1 MMVSEWNSVKDVFEN
16 KKVGDRVKLRGWIYR
31 TRSSGGI
38 VFIVLRDS
46 TGIVQITVKK
56 GDLPEDQF
64 KDAEKALVESSIMVE
79 GIVREDK
86 RAPGSFE
93 VKADKFNVV
102 NFAEPFPITKD
113 QSIELLLDYRH
124 LWLRSRRLTL
134 IMKIKAELLK
144 ALREWFDMNG
154 FYETT
159 PSVITTNA
167 AEGGATVFSFDYFGR
182 KAFLSQTA
190 QMYLEALI
198 YSLERVWC
206 LTPSFRAEKSRTPR
220 HLTEYWH
227 LEAEEAWVDNNGNM
241 EIQEKLISYACNKI
255 AERCENELTELGR
268 NPDDLKKIK
277 PPFKR
282 IKYEDAVEIVNQ
294 RGVKMN
300 YGDDFGAPHEK
311 ALVEGEEKPVFV
323 TDFPAEIKAF
333 YMKENSDGKTV
344 KCSDMYAPEG
354 YGELIGGSERSE
366 DIERM
371 KEKLLKEGADIKN
384 YEWYFDLRRYGSV
397 PHSGFGLGIER
408 LLCWITKQDHI
419 RNMTPFPRTITRV
432 YP

>member
-1 MMVSEWNSVKDVFEN
+1 MVSMKWNNVDEIFKN
-16 KKVGDRVKLRGWIYR
+16 KKVGDRVRLRGWIYR

-38 VFIVLRDS
+38 VFIVLRDP
-46 TGIVQITVKK
+46 TGIVQVTIKK
-56 GDLPEDQF
+56 GDLPKKEF
-64 KDAEKALVESSIMVE
+64 KDAEKALVESSIIVE
-79 GIVREDK
+79 GVLREDK
-86 RAPGSFE
+86 RAPGGFE

-102 NFAEPFPITKD
+102 SFAEPFPITKD

-144 ALREWFDMNG
+144 ALREWFDRNG

-167 AEGGATVFSFDYFGR
+167 AEGGATVFSFDYFGK

-198 YSLERVWC
+198 YSLEKVWC

-241 EIQEKLISYACNKI
+241 KIQEKLISYVCNKL
-255 AERCENELTELGR
+255 AERCRNELLELGR

-294 RGVKMN
+294 RGVKMK
-300 YGDDFGAPHEK
+300 YGDDFGTPHEK
-311 ALVEGEEKPVFV
+311 ALVEDEEKPVFV
-323 TDFPAEIKAF
+323 TDFPIDIKAF
-333 YMKENSDGKTV
+333 YMKENEDGKTV

-366 DIERM
+366 DIQRM
-371 KEKLLKEGADIKN
+371 KEKLFKEGANIKN

-397 PHSGFGLGIER
+397 PHSGFGLGVER

-419 RNMTPFPRTITRV
+419 RDMTPFPRTITRV